1 MRMCRGFRMCW
12 SARRRRP
19 PVSEQ
24 PASLAAAL
32 IQLQSRLPRIT
43 KDTEGQIQSR
53 TYKYANLASIHDAI
67 LPLLGECGLAW
78 ITMPTL
84 FDGGF
89 VLHYRLIHAVSGTEE
104 DGWYP
109 LPAGGTP
116 QQVGSAITYARRYTL
131 TAVLGIAP
139 AEDDDDGAAAESHA
153 KASYADRVAAGRMNR
168 SEVREHAAL
177 ARETVSQPR
186 LAERVSGPA
195 PDAADWE
202 TGNGPATTDQ
212 LVRIGK
218 LFDSTGISRED
229 RLPLV
234 MSVLDLPEIHNAKEL
249 SESQADYL
257 ITYLDALEQT
267 SEGGV

>member
-1 MRMCRGFRMCW
+1 MSDRPSLDDYVDVATRVAEFRAKHPSGYLAPADPEHPYRIETVTGTDKDGQPVTQTFIVYVAVADDGTGRRGIGMAWEIFPGRTPYTRGSELMNAET
-12 SARRRRP
+12 SAWGRAIIA
-19 PVSEQ
+19 V
-24 PASLAAAL
+24 LAAD
-32 IQLQSRLPRIT
+32 S
-43 KDTEGQIQSR
+43 K
-53 TYKYANLASIHDAI
+53 K
-67 LPLLGECGLAW
+67 
-78 ITMPTL
+78 
-84 FDGGF
+84 
-89 VLHYRLIHAVSGTEE
+89 
-104 DGWYP
+104 
-109 LPAGGTP
+109 
-116 QQVGSAITYARRYTL
+116 
-131 TAVLGIAP
+131 GIASR
-139 AEDDDDGAAAESHA
+139 EEVRNRAAERDS
-153 KASYADRVAAGRMNR
+153 KPDYDDRVAAGRMNR
-168 SEVREHAAL
+168 SEAREHAAL